1 MYATWILTAALAAAG
16 IAGPAADDRV
26 APAPT
31 CAASVDEH
39 VAWHKAQ
46 GFTDQAAK
54 NFALII
60 KEDCRQAAIAVA
72 GP

>member
-1 MYATWILTAALAAAG
+1 V
-16 IAGPAADDRV
+16 GPL
-26 APAPT
+26 T

-39 VAWHKAQ
+39 AAWHKAQ